1 MGTYTKIECDDARL
15 LLPKEAFCSPRTV
28 QGGTM
33 AQANGVKRVE
43 SPKRFKLF
51 SEGVLLLHIAE
62 GNGFIKWKRGEI
74 PFCADET
81 LRFERA
87 GEIELNGKCTF
98 LYLNENLE

>member
-1 MGTYTKIECDDARL
+1 MKIECTDARL

-33 AQANGVKRVE
+33 TETDGVKRVE

-51 SEGVLLLHIAE
+51 SENVLILHIAE

-74 PFCADET
+74 PFCANET